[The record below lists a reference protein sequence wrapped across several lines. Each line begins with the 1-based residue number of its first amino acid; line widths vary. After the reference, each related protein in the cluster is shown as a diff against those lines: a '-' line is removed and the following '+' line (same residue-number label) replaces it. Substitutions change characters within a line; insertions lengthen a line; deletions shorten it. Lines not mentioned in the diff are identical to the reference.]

1 MPKFTVDTHLF
12 RELGEL
18 LVGRDSTALVE
29 LIKNSYDADAKKVTV
44 YGEALDDLSRG
55 FIRIKDDGVG
65 MTPDEFEQGF
75 LRIASRAKEVGG
87 RLSPKC
93 ERRFTGAKG
102 VGRLAA
108 HKLAQVLELTSVP
121 EPLPGRKSLKAIDAR
136 IDWSVI
142 EQHETLDELE
152 GTSAVVFKESPLV
165 STAIPGTV
173 ITLRGLRR
181 RWTAGERSSFL
192 TEVQTFEAPKVL
204 TSPLRDTIVSRPLL
218 FEQPIVRETVTG
230 DPGFSVVLDGEFAT
244 GEDYWQALAEV
255 ADWIIEVDAA
265 RQDGKIHYAITPTL
279 RTLRVN
285 PDAEGSRLSVNH
297 PEAAGPFFQARIFVR
312 EGRLPGSFTNRSW
325 VVGASG
331 IRVFLEGF
339 RVLPYGEPKNDWL
352 SLDADYTRRAR
363 VLRTIGRGALVIGE
377 ADRDV
382 GLVILPNAAYFG
394 GVFLTERRAPSLRLL
409 VNREGFVPDRGFQFV
424 TEFVRLGVDLGT
436 RTRAAARLQFRE
448 RRRQERAGRGKVFP
462 IREIEPSLR
471 RARELVEE
479 AESLSERG
487 SVDDAR
493 ARIGSAIRE
502 LSTATPAIAEVVA
515 ERSMLRV
522 LASVGTQMAALIH
535 EINGIV
541 GQSEAIETALGR
553 IRDRSS
559 LPKLLRRD
567 LSHVIALV
575 GELRRS
581 LEKQAS
587 YLVDVV
593 RPDARRRRTRHDLA
607 ARFDSATR
615 LVEHLAS
622 QRGIRIE
629 NRIPSGLRS
638 PKMFQAELVA
648 VFANLLTNAVKAA
661 GRDGQ
666 IRSLA
671 RELENGSV
679 RLVIENT
686 GVAVDPEKG
695 EKWFRPF
702 KSTTATVDPVLGQGM
717 GLGLPITRNILEE
730 YGATI
735 RFSRPSKGFQTAVE
749 LLFPA

>member
-255 ADWIIEVDAA
+255 ANWIIEVDAA

-363 VLRTIGRGALVIGE
+363 V
-377 ADRDV
+377 
-382 GLVILPNAAYFG
+382 
-394 GVFLTERRAPSLRLL
+394 
-409 VNREGFVPDRGFQFV
+409 
-424 TEFVRLGVDLGT
+424 LGT

-567 LSHVIALV
+567 RSHVTAL
-575 GELRRS
+575 
-581 LEKQAS
+581 
-587 YLVDVV
+587 
-593 RPDARRRRTRHDLA
+593 
-607 ARFDSATR
+607 
-615 LVEHLAS
+615 
-622 QRGIRIE
+622 
-629 NRIPSGLRS
+629 
-638 PKMFQAELVA
+638 
-648 VFANLLTNAVKAA
+648 
-661 GRDGQ
+661 
-666 IRSLA
+666 
-671 RELENGSV
+671 
-679 RLVIENT
+679 
-686 GVAVDPEKG
+686 
-695 EKWFRPF
+695 
-702 KSTTATVDPVLGQGM
+702 
-717 GLGLPITRNILEE
+717 
-730 YGATI
+730 
-735 RFSRPSKGFQTAVE
+735 
-749 LLFPA
+749 